1 MRHDEPTLP
10 DFSDTPTVLDARHR
24 KPQRPPPMWPIPQRV
39 QQPAARGH
47 SPFGWVIATALAA
60 SAVLLLSLLTLLGV
74 INLTSGTGIFPPS
87 KTAGQSATAASTA
100 STAASPAPTSG
111 WLQVAPASVQFG
123 CSDHQRT
130 QIVVLENRGPRP
142 VHWQAGPSVPADQ
155 ARVAIS
161 PGDGELGAGESTA
174 IQLQNTSQSARQQEV
189 IRFSVTDAQAGLP
202 ASVSFTAVGC
212 D

>member
-1 MRHDEPTLP
+1 MGRRPFVRHDEPTLP

-111 WLQVAPASVQFG
+111 WLQAPPATVQFG

-130 QIVVLENRGPRP
+130 QIVVLENRGPTP
-142 VHWQAGPSVPADQ
+142 VHWQASLSVPADQ
-155 ARVAIS
+155 AGRGNS
-161 PGDGELGAGESTA
+161 PVHCELGAGESTGS
-174 IQLQNTSQSARQQEV
+174 QLENTSQAAPEPEG
-189 IRFSVTDAQAGLP
+189 IR
-202 ASVSFTAVGC
+202 
-212 D
+212 